1 MKAIAILIV
10 MVYLVQPVKVV
21 PVELRKSIDYFN
33 FDPKNRMWYYDSAG
47 VTIYYKDITSFDVMG
62 KWVMQADLAIGSASV
77 SIGI

>member
-33 FDPKNRMWYYDSAG
+33 FDHEKRMWYYDSAG
-47 VTIYYKDITSFDVMG
+47 TRLYYKDITSFDVMG
-62 KWVMQADLAIGSASV
+62 KWVMQADLAISSASV